1 MDPIHSEQQ
10 PSSSASVPSAAL
22 VTRFQGTIIII
33 LMLAALIISTFSLII
48 PINHWE
54 YQTVELPG
62 TGISRTGSSALSAST
77 ILLDSSR
84 LNAMGEQGW
93 ELVDSFVEVET
104 AFPNFG
110 KEEYVTG
117 LRENIRPQKAVLI
130 FKRRAKWF

>member
-1 MDPIHSEQQ
+1 MDSIQSEQQ
-10 PSSSASVPSAAL
+10 PNSRALVPPAKL
-22 VTRFQGTIIII
+22 VTRSQGAIIII
-33 LMLAALIISTFSLII
+33 LILTTLIISISSFIL
-48 PINHWE
+48 PNRWE
-54 YQTVELPG
+54 YQTVEFPG
-62 TGISRTGSSALSAST
+62 TGISRTGSLALSAST
-77 ILLDSSR
+77 IKIDSSR

-110 KEEYVTG
+110 KEEYVAG

>member
-1 MDPIHSEQQ
+1 MDPTQSEEQ
-10 PSSSASVPSAAL
+10 PSSRASVPPAKLMTS
-22 VTRFQGTIIII
+22 FQGAIIII
-33 LMLAALIISTFSLII
+33 LILTTLIISISSFIF
-48 PINHWE
+48 PNRWE
-54 YQTVELPG
+54 YQTVEFPS
-62 TGISRTGSSALSAST
+62 TGISRTGSFALSAST
-77 ILLDSSR
+77 IQIDSSR
-84 LNAMGEQGW
+84 LKDMGEQGW